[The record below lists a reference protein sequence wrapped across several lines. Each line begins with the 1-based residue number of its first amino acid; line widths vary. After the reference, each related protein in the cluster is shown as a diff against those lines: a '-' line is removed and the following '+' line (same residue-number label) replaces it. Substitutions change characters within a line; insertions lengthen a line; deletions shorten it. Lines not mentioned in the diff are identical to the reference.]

1 MTRYKL
7 VSLCLSSLALIAAP
21 ACGDRTKT
29 TDTSDESSSSTS
41 SASGSTTSGTP
52 TTTDPTMPVTTSTE
66 PTGSGSGSATD
77 STTGDTTVTSGP
89 PACMDPMEGAPNNT
103 ECADASGCGCASG
116 KCFLVPILGGWCGE
130 CLGDEDCAPGGCTV
144 PNPIDGVG
152 ATCNKG
158 EPGAGCQSD
167 AVCTDPMN
175 SLCGSLLA
183 VENII
188 DVSTCGEC
196 ATNADCKDPKLPNC
210 TPTYDVKNFSGKYV
224 CVGDATVPSGE
235 GCNLT
240 DDGMGAPVGNAA
252 CETGFCGEANVMG
265 LLKVGVCGECNSNE
279 DCMAQNPPKMKCND
293 PQVDL
298 NAAAL
303 VAATCS

>member
-21 ACGDRTKT
+21 ACGDRAKT
-29 TDTSDESSSSTS
+29 TDTSDESSSSSSS
-41 SASGSTTSGTP
+41 SASGSTTSDVP
-52 TTTDPTMPVTTSTE
+52 TSTDPTTPVTTSTE
-66 PTGSGSGSATD
+66 PTGTGTGTATD
-77 STTGDTTVTSGP
+77 STTSDTTATTGVT
-89 PACMDPMEGAPNNT
+89 CMDPVEGAPNNT
-103 ECADASGCGCASG
+103 ECGDASGCGCASG

-144 PNPIDGVG
+144 PNPIAGVG
-152 ATCNKG
+152 ATCNMG
-158 EPGAGCQSD
+158 EPGQGCESD

-175 SLCGSLLA
+175 PFCGSLLK

-196 ATNADCKDPKLPNC
+196 ATNADCMDPKLPNC
-210 TPTYDVKNFSGKYV
+210 SPTYDVMNFTGKYV
-224 CVGDATVPSGE
+224 CVGGATVPSGE
-235 GCNLT
+235 GCNLAE
-240 DDGMGAPVGNAA
+240 DPMGAPVGNAA

-279 DCMAQNPPKMKCND
+279 DCMKKDPKFTKCND

-298 NAAAL
+298 DAAAL